1 MEQTEV
7 EKLIGELETAL
18 DRLRALYEQYFVGM
32 ERIEPAVPRKDVER
46 RLYVLR
52 KEQIRNTALRYRF
65 QMVLQKYNT
74 YQTHWQRV
82 CREIENGTYKRHL
95 MRAQRRFGS
104 SRPPRGRASV
114 RPPEFRPEPG
124 APLPQDLVA
133 ELARLDED
141 FGPASVDVDVSFDDQ
156 PSSSRPRPPLAP
168 SPPIAP
174 ALPSLSALSA
184 PAAPRPVGPGGAPAW
199 KKVAAPGAPPA
210 PAPAPPP
217 PQRAVAASSP
227 QGPKASPPAARPLA
241 PGAPPAPRPAAPA
254 PPIPAQ
260 WPPRPAAA
268 PSASTAQP
276 RAQPAPPAR
285 SPGPSLAAAP
295 PVAPAPRGTAQ
306 GLPPAPA
313 AGPAPIRP
321 VPAAPVT
328 PAGRPPALRPSPSS
342 PPQRPPS
349 FPTPRP
355 PPGSAELSEK
365 RLRQIYVEYVD
376 AKRRQN
382 ESTAAIT
389 FQSVAKSL
397 RESGD
402 RLRQKHGKDVDF
414 EVAVKD
420 GKTVLRPVLK

>member
-1 MEQTEV
+1 VEQTEV

-18 DRLRALYEQYFVGM
+18 DRLRSLYEQYFVGM

-104 SRPPRGRASV
+104 TRPPRRGSM
-114 RPPEFRPEPG
+114 RPPEVHPEPG
-124 APLPQDLVA
+124 APLPKDLAA
-133 ELARLDED
+133 ELATLDDD
-141 FGPASVDVDVSFDDQ
+141 FAPASFDVDISFDEK
-156 PSSSRPRPPLAP
+156 PSSRPRPPEAP
-168 SPPIAP
+168 
-174 ALPSLSALSA
+174 SA
-184 PAAPRPVGPGGAPAW
+184 PAPPSPALAPPTLAAAPPRPAGAGGAPAW
-199 KKVAAPGAPPA
+199 KKVGAPAAPGAPPA
-210 PAPAPPP
+210 
-217 PQRAVAASSP
+217 QRSAA
-227 QGPKASPPAARPLA
+227 
-241 PGAPPAPRPAAPA
+241 PAAPIA
-254 PPIPAQ
+254 AQ
-260 WPPRPAAA
+260 WPPRPAAPA
-268 PSASTAQP
+268 APIAAQWPPRPAAPPSASTGPASVQRP
-276 RAQPAPPAR
+276 GPPAPRTAA
-285 SPGPSLAAAP
+285 PGPAPAPGASPPAARPAVSPPRAAP
-295 PVAPAPRGTAQ
+295 PPPTAGLAPDRPAPVPPTTA
-306 GLPPAPA
+306 
-313 AGPAPIRP
+313 
-321 VPAAPVT
+321 
-328 PAGRPPALRPSPSS
+328 AGRPPAPRPSPSN
-342 PPQRPPS
+342 RPPS

-389 FQSVAKSL
+389 YQSVAKSL

>member
-18 DRLRALYEQYFVGM
+18 DRLRSLYEQYFVGM

-104 SRPPRGRASV
+104 TRPPRRGSM
-114 RPPEFRPEPG
+114 PPPDFRPEPG
-124 APLPQDLVA
+124 APLPKDLAA
-133 ELARLDED
+133 ELATLDED
-141 FGPASVDVDVSFDDQ
+141 FAPASFEVDVSFDEK
-156 PSSSRPRPPLAP
+156 PSSRPRPALAATSPALAP
-168 SPPIAP
+168 
-174 ALPSLSALSA
+174 SA
-184 PAAPRPVGPGGAPAW
+184 PAAPAPPRPVGPGGAPAW
-199 KKVAAPGAPPA
+199 KKVAAPGSPPA
-210 PAPAPPP
+210 PAPAAPSV
-217 PQRAVAASSP
+217 QRAPAPSAQAP
-227 QGPKASPPAARPLA
+227 QPGARPA
-241 PGAPPAPRPAAPA
+241 PGAPPAPRPPIPAAPIA
-254 PPIPAQ
+254 AQ
-260 WPPRPAAA
+260 WPPRPAVTPSTSTGQPAGQRPVPPPPRAPVSPAA
-268 PSASTAQP
+268 PASP
-276 RAQPAPPAR
+276 
-285 SPGPSLAAAP
+285 AAP
-295 PVAPAPRGTAQ
+295 PQRMSPREPSSAQAPDRPAPVPPTTA
-306 GLPPAPA
+306 
-313 AGPAPIRP
+313 
-321 VPAAPVT
+321 
-328 PAGRPPALRPSPSS
+328 AGRPPAPRPSPSN
-342 PPQRPPS
+342 RPPG

-355 PPGSAELSEK
+355 PPGAAELSEK
-365 RLRQIYVEYVD
+365 RMRQIYVEYVD

-389 FQSVAKSL
+389 YQSVAKSL

-402 RLRQKHGKDVDF
+402 RLRQKHGKEVDF